1 MLPYKMKKQN
11 ELIAQVK
18 SIWESDHGD
27 EMTDAYNKIINIL
40 SGLDM
45 YSANILVN
53 LLWLQAVQKTYLG
66 TVGKKEE
73 VKTNGG
79 MERTDIKGQ

>member
-1 MLPYKMKKQN
+1 MFGNEIKKQN

-18 SIWESDHGD
+18 TLWENGRGE
-27 EMTDAYNKIINIL
+27 EMSAAYNEIVGIL
-40 SGLDM
+40 AKLDM

-53 LLWLQAVQKTYLG
+53 LIWMQAVQKTYLG

-73 VKTNGG
+73 EVK
-79 MERTDIKGQ
+79 K

>member
-1 MLPYKMKKQN
+1 MFKNEIKKQN

-18 SIWESDHGD
+18 ALWENSHGE
-27 EMTDAYNKIINIL
+27 EMTEAYNEIVGIL
-40 SGLDM
+40 GKLDM

-73 VKTNGG
+73 EVEIDG
-79 MERTDIKGQ
+79 

>member
-1 MLPYKMKKQN
+1 MILGDKMFGNEIKRQN

-18 SIWESDHGD
+18 ALWENEHGE
-27 EMTDAYNKIINIL
+27 EMTEAYNKIVNIL
-40 SGLDM
+40 SELDM

-53 LLWLQAVQKTYLG
+53 LLWLQTVQKTYIK

-73 VKTNGG
+73 VKIDG
-79 MERTDIKGQ
+79 